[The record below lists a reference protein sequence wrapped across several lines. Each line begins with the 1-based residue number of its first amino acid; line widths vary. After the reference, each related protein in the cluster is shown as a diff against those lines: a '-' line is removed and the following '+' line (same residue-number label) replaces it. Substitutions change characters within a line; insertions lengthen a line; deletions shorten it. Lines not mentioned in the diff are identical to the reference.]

1 MKRGTFRI
9 WHKITYL
16 KKTENILWFII
27 YLERWTGVWY
37 ISFRW
42 FMHAN
47 VQKVR
52 VRSTHA
58 MRAQPR
64 NPACVCGAAVR
75 AAPVAVGSRTTRAVA
90 TNSLPA
96 RAKNFHFSL
105 AVATVFGRPHPV
117 GSSKS
122 KRRSTDDRAA
132 EAGDGTRACLVA
144 SGGAPCSVDRP
155 AWRGTVAGVPRR
167 WLLACWSVAID
178 RRRRRRRTDGWS
190 RCHAWSSLSAS
201 AGQWPRPAYACLPA
215 AAVRCAVDSLAGGPG
230 GPTVGHVSTAAW
242 YNKCRRAAQA
252 QSLTRALHVV
262 PCLHGGTARLG
273 SGATGSGPSD
283 WVEWNA
289 REMSGYEYLLPTS

>member
-1 MKRGTFRI
+1 MPC
-9 WHKITYL
+9 
-16 KKTENILWFII
+16 
-27 YLERWTGVWY
+27 
-37 ISFRW
+37 
-42 FMHAN
+42 A
-47 VQKVR
+47 
-52 VRSTHA
+52 RSHEI
-58 MRAQPR
+58 RP
-64 NPACVCGAAVR
+64 VSAVR
-75 AAPVAVGSRTTRAVA
+75 PYVQHQWQWAAGRRAPLPRTACRRVPKTSISPLQSRPYLVV
-90 TNSLPA
+90 
-96 RAKNFHFSL
+96 L
-105 AVATVFGRPHPV
+105 AHPV

-289 REMSGYEYLLPTS
+289 LEMSGYEYLLPTS